1 MERILNTIALV
12 LYNYNQLSSFKVL
25 VHILDGNPADMI
37 AIAKQ
42 MSFNHILKVN
52 HWCTY
57 YFILL
62 SDKTRKKKKTFDA
75 MEAAAVHQL

>member
-37 AIAKQ
+37 AKQ

-52 HWCTY
+52 H
-57 YFILL
+57 
-62 SDKTRKKKKTFDA
+62 
-75 MEAAAVHQL
+75 

>member
-12 LYNYNQLSSFKVL
+12 LYNYNQLSFKVL

-52 HWCTY
+52 H
-57 YFILL
+57 
-62 SDKTRKKKKTFDA
+62 
-75 MEAAAVHQL
+75 